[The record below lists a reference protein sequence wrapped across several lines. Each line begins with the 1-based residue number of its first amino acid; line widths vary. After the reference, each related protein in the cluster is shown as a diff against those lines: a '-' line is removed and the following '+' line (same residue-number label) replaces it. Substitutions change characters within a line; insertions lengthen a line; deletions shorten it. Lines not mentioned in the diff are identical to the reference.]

1 MDVSDWIALLA
12 LLVSLGVALYTYK
25 FSKTQH
31 QLNEMLI
38 REKRMELE
46 DAKRAVFKVEFEQGR
61 STPRLVIEN
70 VGTAPAL
77 DVFFFSDGPDD
88 EFVQGAEANPHTHFP
103 HDAIDA
109 GRKLSYLYIRHL
121 GHTHSPSFTLKW
133 HDKKG
138 QHEKKF
144 HPVLPS

>member
-1 MDVSDWIALLA
+1 MDASDWIALLA
-12 LLVSLGVALYTYK
+12 LVVSLGTALYTYR

-31 QLNEMLI
+31 QLTEMLI

-46 DAKRAVFKVEFEQGR
+46 DAKRAVFKVEFERGR
-61 STPRLVIEN
+61 SSARLIIEN

-88 EFVQGAEANPHTHFP
+88 EFVQNAEANPHTHFP
-103 HDAIDA
+103 HNAINA
-109 GRKLSYLYIRHL
+109 GSKLSYPYIRHL

-138 QHEKKF
+138 HHEKRF
-144 HPVLPS
+144 RPVLP